1 VDTLE
6 LTVADLLLCRF
17 AISAVSEVIEVAA
30 AIADPAARAAH
41 GDWLRQHRTALQQ
54 VADAHDLRPLF
65 ALTRPGGC
73 VPDFLRPTPV
83 GPVGEIEFE
92 LEQIRATPAER
103 VRTEI
108 ERCMRG
114 HSPMAADV
122 ERLLLSDGAAER
134 LAELLAGIWSALV
147 RPSWP
152 QIQGCLERD
161 ILYQSRT
168 LARRGLAAVLQE
180 LAPWIALE
188 GGHLLVNK
196 NGSDIPT
203 LEKTGM
209 LLVPSGFIWPRT
221 ATLRSPPAAP
231 LTIRYPARGIGA
243 LSAPPSRERHRGLR
257 HLIGKTRAQI
267 LDALDEPT
275 HTTALAGYLG
285 RSPGNVADHLAVL
298 RSSGLVGKARVGL
311 HVIYSRTSLGDAML
325 RGGCEPAPTG

>member
-6 LTVADLLLCRF
+6 LSVADLLFCRF
-17 AISAVSEVIEVAA
+17 AISAVGEVVEIAH

-41 GDWLRQHRTALQQ
+41 GDWLRRHRPALQQ
-54 VADAHDLRPLF
+54 IADAYDLRPLF

-73 VPDFLRPTPV
+73 VPDFLRPTPL
-83 GPVGEIEFE
+83 GPVGDIEFE

-103 VRTEI
+103 VHTEI
-108 ERCMRG
+108 ERCLRG
-114 HSPMAADV
+114 HWPMATEV
-122 ERLLLSDGAAER
+122 ERLLLSDRAAER

-147 RPSWP
+147 QPSWP
-152 QIQGCLERD
+152 EIEGCLERD
-161 ILYQSRT
+161 ILFQSRT
-168 LARRGLAAVLQE
+168 LARRGLAAVLE
-180 LAPWIALE
+180 EVAPWIALE
-188 GGHLLVNK
+188 RGHLLVHP
-196 NGSDIPT
+196 NGSDLAT
-203 LEKTGM
+203 LEKTGI
-209 LLVPSGFIWPRT
+209 LLVPSTFIWPRT

-231 LTIRYPARGIGA
+231 LTVRYPARGIGA
-243 LSAPPSRERHRGLR
+243 LGAPPSREPRRGLR

-267 LDALDEPT
+267 LDALDQPM